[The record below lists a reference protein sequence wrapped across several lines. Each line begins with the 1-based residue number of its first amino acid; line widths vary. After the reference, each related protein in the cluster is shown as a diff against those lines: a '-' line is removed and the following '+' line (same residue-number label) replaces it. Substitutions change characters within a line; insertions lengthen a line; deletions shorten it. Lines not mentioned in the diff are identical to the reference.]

1 MRLRILT
8 LGSTLS
14 VLIALLTATPARATY
29 FVSPIELP
37 DTTTFYSPFSG
48 PAEITFDYNDYLDA
62 GTNDPSS
69 TFSLRL
75 RVQNGATVHSEN
87 VTINPNTQLSPR
99 TIEFD
104 WPAVTV
110 TSPTIY
116 EVAVYQG
123 GDEERDR
130 AFTLKPPLVR
140 IMSIAPDPFFP
151 WINDDYKDTTDVTY
165 RLASTSEPV
174 IVHVYESDTD
184 GTCCGA
190 LVREADLFTQ
200 IVGTRHFIWSG
211 RDDGGD
217 LLPKGDYWVKITATD
232 PGGITRTTPAKEVSI
247 ARVYRARRTITKNG
261 SAYHHRSPTTVLAA
275 GGACTLQRLTVPKDL
290 RIDCDDARVRV
301 FWRWTLPASGEIEF
315 VSFVM
320 IDVPGACHTTKGH
333 TGNDSFLQV
342 GGLGANHC
350 RVDKARMTY
359 SYLKNS

>member
-1 MRLRILT
+1 M
-8 LGSTLS
+8 
-14 VLIALLTATPARATY
+14 
-29 FVSPIELP
+29 
-37 DTTTFYSPFSG
+37 
-48 PAEITFDYNDYLDA
+48 DA

-190 LVREADLFTQ
+190 LVREADLFTHRRDPTLHLERE
-200 IVGTRHFIWSG
+200 GRRGRPPPERGLLGSDHRDGPRWDHADLSG
-211 RDDGGD
+211 QGGLDRPRLSGAQDGQQE
-217 LLPKGDYWVKITATD
+217 
-232 PGGITRTTPAKEVSI
+232 RE
-247 ARVYRARRTITKNG
+247 RVPPP
-261 SAYHHRSPTTVLAA
+261 SPTTVLAA
-275 GGACTLQRLTVPKDL
+275 GGTCGLQRLTVPKDL

-301 FWRWTLPASGEIEF
+301 FWRWSLPASGDRVRLLRHGRRARCLPHHEGPHGERL
-315 VSFVM
+315 
-320 IDVPGACHTTKGH
+320 VPP
-333 TGNDSFLQV
+333 
-342 GGLGANHC
+342 
-350 RVDKARMTY
+350 RRRARCEPLPGRQGPHHLAT
-359 SYLKNS
+359 

>member
-1 MRLRILT
+1 M
-8 LGSTLS
+8 
-14 VLIALLTATPARATY
+14 
-29 FVSPIELP
+29 
-37 DTTTFYSPFSG
+37 
-48 PAEITFDYNDYLDA
+48 DA

-217 LLPKGDYWVKITATD
+217 LLPKGDYWVRITATD
-232 PGGITRTTPAKEVSI
+232 PGGIARTSPAKEVSI
-247 ARVYRARRTITKNG
+247 ARVYRARRTVSKNG
-261 SAYHHRSPTTVLAA
+261 SAYHHRAPRPSSRQAAPAASNGSPCRRTSGSTATTLAFACSGDGRCPRAERSSSSPSSWSTCPVPATPRRATRGTTRSSASAGSVRTIAGSTRPASPTAT
-275 GGACTLQRLTVPKDL
+275 
-290 RIDCDDARVRV
+290 
-301 FWRWTLPASGEIEF
+301 
-315 VSFVM
+315 
-320 IDVPGACHTTKGH
+320 
-333 TGNDSFLQV
+333 
-342 GGLGANHC
+342 
-350 RVDKARMTY
+350 
-359 SYLKNS
+359 